1 MFIQA
6 DIIDTENKSIIKH
19 SEESSRKVQ
28 KARKLLLIENHHF
41 NHLFEQLKDKISVVQ
56 YTVRLF
62 RNFTEHLS
70 FCIISFDIYHLSTH
84 W

>member
-28 KARKLLLIENHHF
+28 KARKLLLIEN
-41 NHLFEQLKDKISVVQ
+41 
-56 YTVRLF
+56 T
-62 RNFTEHLS
+62 S
-70 FCIISFDIYHLSTH
+70 F
-84 W
+84 